1 MCTCDLLVIAYMNIL
16 TITNIVLKTL
26 KTVCKVV
33 YSKAGPVSEASS
45 MPFTLL
51 TQCVA

>member
-16 TITNIVLKTL
+16 IITNIVLKTL

-33 YSKAGPVSEASS
+33 YSKVGPVLLEASS
-45 MPFTLL
+45 MPFALL
-51 TQCVA
+51 T